1 MKNKHINVSEFY
13 KLISF
18 TPSRTISTGC
28 LGQWLRLKT
37 DQEFTVTKTELIKE
51 AIQNFETMQKNYND
65 FKLKWAFDLS
75 EYKDHMQ
82 NSEAE
87 LVDKKIILY
96 THSK

>member
-18 TPSRTISTGC
+18 TPSGTISTGC

-51 AIQNFETMQKNYND
+51 AIQKFETMQKNYDD

-75 EYKDHMQ
+75 EYKDYMQ

-87 LVDKKIILY
+87 LVDKKFILY
-96 THSK
+96 TRSK

>member
-1 MKNKHINVSEFY
+1 MKNKYINVSEFY

-18 TPSRTISTGC
+18 TPSSTISTDS

-51 AIQNFETMQKNYND
+51 AIQNFETMQKHYND
-65 FKLKWAFDLS
+65 FKIKWEFDLLG
-75 EYKDHMQ
+75 YKDHMQ

-87 LVDKKIILY
+87 LVDKKFILY
-96 THSK
+96 TRSK